1 MPFSALPCLL
11 ILRDI
16 ILEVE
21 GQPVDG
27 IASFIEIVNSL
38 ESGQEVTRLAVDHRS
53 GQSGYLQVVVRR
65 SPLAKPPRSGNV

>member
-1 MPFSALPCLL
+1 
-11 ILRDI
+11 
-16 ILEVE
+16 
-21 GQPVDG
+21 
-27 IASFIEIVNSL
+27 VNSL